1 MKKIVLTICALFFV
15 NTLLKAQLTVSGG
28 FTAQQ
33 LASHIAGPNITV
45 YNASIIG
52 APISYGK
59 FNTGAT
65 STNLGMQSGIVLT
78 TGSRAGVIGPNNN
91 SGESTGSGMP
101 GDAQLTGVAGVQ
113 TNDAC
118 VLQFQFD
125 VQSES
130 IEFKYVFGS
139 DEYPEYVNAGFNDVF
154 AFYISGPGITGWEN
168 IALVPNTTTPVTID
182 NINDGSYWQYYV
194 NNNSG
199 TTVQYDGFT
208 RSLVAKKTGLIPC
221 QTYTLRLA
229 IADAGDDVVDSGV
242 FLEEGS
248 LKQGTVSAITQT
260 ANADS
265 VALEGCTKAKFVFS
279 LDTAQSI
286 DTQIDFEILGS
297 AINGVDYQHIDT
309 LFILPAGQTSA
320 TITIDAINDGLTEG
334 MENIY
339 LVYTPFPCAPKD
351 TVKLYINDYLNLQ
364 YENTVTNVSCFN
376 ANNGIVNFTTTG
388 GSAPFSYFLQDSATG
403 TITTYTSNP
412 ATGLAPGTYYIS
424 VADGYGCAAEDIV
437 VGNQYTG
444 GPVFLP
450 DGTGLSYSTSLPIAG
465 FSAGATLQ
473 SVSQLQSICLNM
485 EHSRIGE
492 LEIKLVA
499 PNGQTVILK
508 QQPGGA
514 VCNMGEPC
522 ANGPADPGNLDTS
535 PGIGYTYCFSAS
547 PTYGTMASEANGHSY
562 TYTNICDGSIQSDKY
577 LPSGSYAS
585 DNSLAGLIGAPLNG
599 NWTLVITDNIPNNNG
614 WVFDWSISF
623 TADPP
628 DSIIVITQPTGPTV
642 TNTNVQPNCGSSN
655 GSINITVTGT
665 TNPYTYLWSNGATTQ
680 DVNSIPAGSYTVGIT
695 DVNSCLYNYPVLLSN
710 NGTLAITSTVTN
722 VVCNN
727 GLSGAINLIPTGG
740 TGPYTYSWSNGAS
753 TEDISSLA
761 AGTYTATVTD
771 GGSCIGVHSA
781 TVTQPTQ
788 INYTSSVVNESCGNE
803 NGEIFLTVTGGVA
816 PYTYT
821 WSNGSIA
828 EDPNYLQAGTYSV
841 TIRDANNCTRT
852 ANFTLINEV
861 ASCSISCDVAI
872 GSSVITNE
880 TCGNDNGAIDVS
892 ITNGL
897 QPFQYAWSGGATT
910 QDISGLYAGTYSLT
924 VTDSKNCTATQTFTV
939 TNNTGTL
946 AATAVITNEACGN
959 IAGAINQTIS
969 GGTLPYTILWNN
981 GSTNED
987 RTALSAGIY
996 TSNITDA
1003 NGCVVTNT
1011 YTVVNNTNTLVQTY
1025 GNAMNETCSNQTGS
1039 IDITIA
1045 GGTTPYSYAWSNG
1058 ATSQDLLN
1066 ISAGVYTCT
1075 VTASNGCKLYT
1086 PSYTVLNNSGTL
1098 AIFDVDI
1105 LDEVCANGA
1114 GRLNVDVVG
1123 GSTPYSYLWN
1133 TSQTTQ
1139 IINNLGSGIYSC
1151 VITDNAGCSVSTG
1164 QLTVA
1169 NAAGTL
1175 AIANVVST
1183 NETCGNQQGAVDLT
1197 IAGGAAPITF
1207 AWNNGVIIEDLT
1219 NLTAGSYS
1227 CTITDVNG
1235 CAVTTNAII
1244 TNTSGTLAV
1253 LTPNATNETCGNAN
1267 GSVSIT
1273 VNGGNAPIT
1282 YAWSN
1287 GAVTEDLTALSAGT
1301 YSCEITDAFGCIVTT
1316 NASITNIVGTMS
1328 TSFTTVNENCNNNNG
1343 SINLTVTGGTPPYT
1357 YLWSNGATTEDLNG
1371 LSMGTY
1377 SCSIHDAT
1385 NCGYNTTSISINDL
1399 AGTLAIASSSVTNE
1413 SCGNGVGAINITV
1426 SGGVT
1431 PYTYSWSNG
1440 ATTEDVSGLSAGAY
1454 TVTVLG
1460 ANGCSTVRT
1469 FTVQN
1474 LSGTFVYGGQT
1485 TTQEVCGNGQGA
1497 INISYTG
1504 GTGAITYLWSNGATT
1519 EDITGLSAGTYS
1531 VEITDASGCS
1541 IASSNIV
1548 ISNASGT
1555 LSVSSPATQ
1564 NEECGNSQGII
1575 NINVSGGTGAYS
1587 YAWSNGATT
1596 EDLTGLSAGTYSCI
1610 ISDAANCTYIV
1621 NTTILN
1627 GTGTLAITNSVI
1639 NNANC
1644 GSLGSINLTTTGAAP
1659 IVYSWSN
1666 GATTEDISA
1675 LGAGTYSCSITDG
1688 AGCATTYSA
1697 SINASSPPVITLN
1710 TVTNDNCGQN
1720 TGAINISVAN
1730 GVPSYTYAWNN
1741 GATTQDI
1748 NTLPAGTYSCIVTDA
1763 AGCKDTVTAVI
1774 ITNAMFSAVGVVT
1787 NASCAFCNDGS
1798 VNVTTTNGSGNP
1810 LMYYWD
1816 PIGTSTEDLTGAAP
1830 GTYTLY
1836 VYDNFGCF
1844 VSYNFTIGFGVGIA
1858 QQKSTS
1864 SFLRVHPN
1872 PSTGM
1877 LMVDFN
1883 VNAESNVAIEIINTL
1898 GETVETINLQ
1908 KEDIQKQSI
1917 EINLSEKANGV
1928 YYLKMKEENRTSIQ
1942 KIILSK

>member
-1 MKKIVLTICALFFV
+1 MKKIVLTICVLLLV
-15 NTLLKAQLTVSGG
+15 NILLKAQLSVSGG

-45 YNASIIG
+45 YNATITG

-65 STNLGMQSGIVLT
+65 STNLGMRSGIVLNP
-78 TGSRAGVIGPNNN
+78 GSRAGVIGPNGNPGETTNN
-91 SGESTGSGMP
+91 GTP
-101 GDAQLTGVAGVQ
+101 GDAQLNGVAGVQ

-154 AFYISGPGITGWEN
+154 AFYISGPGITGWQN

-194 NNNSG
+194 NNENG
-199 TTVQYDGFT
+199 TTIEYDGFT

-229 IADAGDDVVDSGV
+229 IADAGDDFIDSGV

-248 LKQGTVSAITQT
+248 LKQGTISAITQT
-260 ANADS
+260 INADS

-279 LDTAQSI
+279 LDTAQSTN
-286 DTQIDFEILGS
+286 TQIDFEILGS

-334 MENIY
+334 LENIF

-388 GSAPFSYFLQDSATG
+388 GSAPFTYNFTNAATG
-403 TITTYTSNP
+403 SVITYTTNP
-412 ATGLAPGTYYIS
+412 ITGLSPGSYNIT
-424 VADGYGCAAEDIV
+424 VADGYGCAAADIV

-450 DGTGLSYSTSLPIAG
+450 DGTGLSYSTSLPISG

-473 SVSQLQSICLNM
+473 SINQLQSICMNM

-499 PNGQTVILK
+499 PNGQQVILK

-522 ANGPADPGNLDTS
+522 ANGPADPGNPDTS
-535 PGIGYTYCFSAS
+535 PGIGYTYCFSAN
-547 PTYGTMASEANGHSY
+547 PTYGTMASEANAYTYSY
-562 TYTNICDGSIQSDKY
+562 TNVCDGSTQSDKY
-577 LPSGSYAS
+577 LPSGSYTSSAS
-585 DNSLAGLIGAPLNG
+585 LNGLIGAPLNG

-623 TADPP
+623 AADPP
-628 DSIIVITQPTGPTV
+628 DSIITITQPTGPTV
-642 TNTNVQPNCGSSN
+642 TNTNVQPNCGAST

-665 TNPYTYLWSNGATTQ
+665 TSPYTYLWSNGATTQ
-680 DVNSIPAGSYTVGIT
+680 DINNVPAGSYTVGII
-695 DVNSCLYNYPVLLSN
+695 DVNACLYNYPVLLSN
-710 NGTLAITSTVTN
+710 NGTLALTSIVTN
-722 VVCNN
+722 VLCNN
-727 GLSGAINLIPTGG
+727 ASNGAINLIPTGG
-740 TGPYTYSWSNGAS
+740 TGAYTYSWSNGATS
-753 TEDISSLA
+753 QDISSLV

-771 GGSCIGVHSA
+771 GASCIGVHSA
-781 TVTQPTQ
+781 TVIQPTQ
-788 INYTSSVVNESCGNE
+788 INYTSSVLNETCGNE
-803 NGEIFLTVTGGVA
+803 NGEIFLTVFGGTT
-816 PYTYT
+816 PYSYL

-841 TIRDANNCTRT
+841 TIRDANNCART

-892 ITNGL
+892 IVNGL
-897 QPFQYAWSGGATT
+897 QPFQYTWSGGSTT

-924 VTDSKNCTATQTFTV
+924 VTDSKNCTATQTFVV

-946 AATAVITNEACGN
+946 AATAVVTNETCGN
-959 IAGAINQTIS
+959 IAGAINQTIF

-981 GSTNED
+981 GSANED
-987 RTALSAGIY
+987 RTALTAGTY
-996 TSNITDA
+996 SVNITDA
-1003 NGCVVTNT
+1003 NGCVVSNT
-1011 YTVVNNTNTLVQTY
+1011 YTVINNTNTLVQTY
-1025 GNAMNETCSNQTGS
+1025 GNALNETCSNQTGS

-1045 GGTTPYSYAWSNG
+1045 GGASPYSYAWSNG
-1058 ATSQDLLN
+1058 ANTQDLMN
-1066 ISAGVYTCT
+1066 IGAGIYTCT

-1098 AIFDVDI
+1098 AIFDIDV
-1105 LDEVCANGA
+1105 LDEVCGNGA
-1114 GRLNVDVVG
+1114 GRLNVDIVG
-1123 GSTPYSYLWN
+1123 GNTPYSYLWS

-1139 IINNLGSGIYSC
+1139 AINNLSSGNYSC
-1151 VITDNAGCSVSTG
+1151 VITDNSGCSVSTG

-1169 NAAGTL
+1169 NASGTL
-1175 AIANVVST
+1175 AITSVIST
-1183 NETCGNQQGAVDLT
+1183 NETCGNQQGAINLSIT
-1197 IAGGAAPITF
+1197 GGAAPIAF
-1207 AWNNGVIIEDLT
+1207 AWNNGITTEDIS
-1219 NLTAGSYS
+1219 NIVAGSYN

-1235 CAVTTNAII
+1235 CSVSINAII
-1244 TNTSGTLAV
+1244 ANTSGTLAV
-1253 LTPNATNETCGNAN
+1253 STPSSTNETCGNSN

-1273 VNGGNAPIT
+1273 VTGGNAPIT
-1282 YAWSN
+1282 YTWSN
-1287 GAVTEDLTALSAGT
+1287 GSVTEDLTALAAGT
-1301 YSCEITDAFGCIVTT
+1301 YSCEITDAFGCVVTT
-1316 NASITNIVGTMS
+1316 NASITNIAGTMN

-1357 YLWSNGATTEDLNG
+1357 YLWSNGATTQDISG
-1371 LSMGTY
+1371 LTMGTY
-1377 SCSIHDAT
+1377 SCSINDAT
-1385 NCGYNTTSISINDL
+1385 NCEINTALISINDL
-1399 AGTLAIASSSVTNE
+1399 AGTLAVASSTVTNE
-1413 SCGNGVGAINITV
+1413 NCGNGVGAINITV
-1426 SGGVT
+1426 SGGVI

-1440 ATTEDVSGLSAGAY
+1440 ATTEDISGLSAGVY
-1454 TVTVLG
+1454 SVTVLG

-1474 LSGTFVYGGQT
+1474 LSGTFVYTGQT
-1485 TTQEVCGNGQGA
+1485 TTQEVCGNAQGA
-1497 INISYTG
+1497 INISFSG
-1504 GTGAITYLWSNGATT
+1504 GSGAMTYLWSNGATT
-1519 EDITGLSAGTYS
+1519 EDISGLSAGTYS

-1548 ISNASGT
+1548 ISNSSGT
-1555 LSVSSPATQ
+1555 LIVSAPATQ
-1564 NEECGNSQGII
+1564 NEECGNAQGII
-1575 NINVSGGTGAYS
+1575 NISVSGGTGAYT
-1587 YAWSNGATT
+1587 YTWSNGATT
-1596 EDLTGLSAGTYSCI
+1596 EDLSGLSSGTYSCVV
-1610 ISDAANCTYIV
+1610 SDAANCTYIV
-1621 NTTILN
+1621 NATILN
-1627 GTGTLAITNSVI
+1627 GAGTLTITNSVV
-1639 NNANC
+1639 NNATC
-1644 GSLGSINLTTTGAAP
+1644 GSLGSINLTTIGAAP
-1659 IVYSWSN
+1659 IVYAWSN
-1666 GATTEDISA
+1666 GAPTEDISA
-1675 LGAGTYSCSITDG
+1675 LAAGTYSCSITDG
-1688 AGCATTYSA
+1688 AGCSTTFSA
-1697 SINASSPPVITLN
+1697 SINASSSPIITIN

-1730 GVPSYTYAWNN
+1730 GVPNYTYAWNN
-1741 GATTQDI
+1741 GATTQDL

-1763 AGCKDTVTAVI
+1763 AGCKDTVTAVV
-1774 ITNAMFSAVGVVT
+1774 ITNAPFSAVGVVT
-1787 NASCAFCNDGS
+1787 NATCVFCNDGS
-1798 VNVTTTNGSGNP
+1798 INVTTTNGSGNA
-1810 LMYYWD
+1810 LQYYWD
-1816 PIGTSTEDLTGAAP
+1816 PVGTTMEDLTGAAP

-1844 VSYNFTIGFGVGIA
+1844 INYTFTVGFGVGIT
-1858 QQKSTS
+1858 QQNTTNN
-1864 SFLRVHPN
+1864 FFRVHPN
-1872 PSTGM
+1872 PSSGM
-1877 LMVDFN
+1877 LTVDFN
-1883 VNAESNVAIEIINTL
+1883 ASTENNVAIEIINTL
-1898 GETVETINLQ
+1898 GEVLETISLQ
-1908 KEDIQKQSI
+1908 KEDIQKQTI

-1928 YYLKMKEENRTSIQ
+1928 YYLKMKEEDRTSIQ
-1942 KIILSK
+1942 KIIISK